1 MRETSVKLGLAALGL
16 LAVSVPAAAQFGGPP
31 PAPNTGVPVYTRLAG
46 GQAGGSFTGVIDP
59 PKGQFCYIMN
69 VTGTNA
75 PTAASI
81 NGDNGASVLSLGA
94 LSGNSSGG
102 CQPIAADLAA
112 AILANPSAY
121 YVSVPTSVG
130 ALQGRLS
137 K

>member
-1 MRETSVKLGLAALGL
+1 MLVANVKRSLATLGL
-16 LAVSVPAAAQFGGPP
+16 LALAAPAAAQFGGPP
-31 PAPNTGVPVYTRLAG
+31 SPPNTGVPVYTRLAG
-46 GQAGGSFTGVIDP
+46 GQAGGTFTGVIDP

-69 VTGTNA
+69 VTGTDA
-75 PTAASI
+75 PTAGSI
-81 NGDNGASVLSLGA
+81 NGEGGASVLSLGA

-121 YVSVPTSVG
+121 YVSVPTAVG
-130 ALQGRLS
+130 AIQGRLS